1 MSSRVGLISIFI
13 VFLLVLIIQ
22 LLTPFHSDDFGFYLK
37 GYSFETL
44 HHVYMTWSGRLFS
57 DFTGSLVMSIKDK
70 TIISLINACA
80 FTSLIVVLTK
90 LPLENKNNWFV
101 FVLLFML
108 YWIDNPSLSQTSFW
122 VVGSANYLWTN
133 LLAYSWLYL
142 YFRYGSTSDVKMK
155 ALLLLMAFITGMT
168 TENLSTSIF
177 GVLFLYNALN
187 FYRERKINWL
197 SVSQMLLLLA
207 GVGVLLLAPGNFVR
221 SSSCCFDFYSQP
233 LITRITNHFPG
244 KFISEMME
252 YKHVIVL
259 TAISICYGLYK
270 KKDMTLPLLFVIGA
284 IASNAMLF
292 ASPTNTGRVLNTG
305 LVMMLA
311 SLSFALNSLSGFK
324 VCRFAIYVSSVVS
337 FVMFAQSYS
346 NNYQSIKRVFA
357 QDQIRTQMIKDGYDA
372 IPYFYQGS
380 IEKES
385 DKLDIFFNAKAISEF
400 YGATKEV
407 GLIDLPFDYSL
418 MTQQKTDINDSY
430 FLNFRRLDDVF
441 LFEVANSDVKFE
453 NYILFFRLTMA
464 DGSVE
469 NHDFI
474 PVLRNYKGH
483 LYINSW
489 KVDTKGKEM
498 KSFEIGFYDPKL
510 KENVRSAKVSM

>member
-1 MSSRVGLISIFI
+1 MSSRVGLISIFF

-44 HHVYMTWSGRLFS
+44 YHVYMTWSGRLFS

-70 TIISLINACA
+70 IIISLINACA

-90 LPLENKNNWFV
+90 LPLENKNNWLV
-101 FVLLFML
+101 FILLFML

-133 LLAYSWLYL
+133 LFAYSWLYL
-142 YFRYGSTSDVKMK
+142 YFRHDSSSDVRMK
-155 ALLLLMAFITGMT
+155 ALLLLMAFITGVT

-177 GVLFLYNALN
+177 GILFLYNALN

-197 SVSQMLLLLA
+197 SVSQLLLLLA
-207 GVGVLLLAPGNFVR
+207 GVAVLILAPGNFVR

-233 LITRITNHFPG
+233 LLTRITNHFPG
-244 KFISEMME
+244 KFISEIME

-259 TAISICYGLYK
+259 TAISISYGLYK

-305 LVMMLA
+305 LVMMLTA
-311 SLSFALNSLSGFK
+311 LSFAINSLSEFK
-324 VCRFAIYVSSVVS
+324 VRKYIIYTASCIALAI
-337 FVMFAQSYS
+337 FIPSYI
-346 NNYQSIKRVFA
+346 NNYKSIKSVFV
-357 QDQIRTQMIKDGYDA
+357 QDEIRTQMIKDGYDA
-372 IPYFYQGS
+372 VPYFYQGT
-380 IEKES
+380 INKES
-385 DKLDIFFNAKAISEF
+385 DKLDIFFNSKAISEF

-418 MTQQKTDINDSY
+418 ITQKKNIISDNY
-430 FLNFRRLDDVF
+430 FLNFRKLDDVF
-441 LFEVANSDVKFE
+441 LFEVANSDIKFDD
-453 NYILFFRLTMA
+453 YILFFRLTLE
-464 DGSVE
+464 DGKVE

-483 LYINSW
+483 LYLNSW
-489 KVDTKGKEM
+489 KVDTNGKKI
-498 KSFEIGFYDPKL
+498 KSFDIGFYDKNL
-510 KENVRSAKVSM
+510 KENIKNIKVVM